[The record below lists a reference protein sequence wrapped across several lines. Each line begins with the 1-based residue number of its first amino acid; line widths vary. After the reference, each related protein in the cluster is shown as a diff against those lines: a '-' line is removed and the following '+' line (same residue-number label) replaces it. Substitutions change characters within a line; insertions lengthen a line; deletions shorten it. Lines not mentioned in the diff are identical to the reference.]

1 MNSTEI
7 PHDVKKLKVDLSLE
21 GMKKFVS
28 TTIPEIKVYQD
39 GIPTETRQLYL
50 ILEDLDFHSFPHGVK
65 LIPYEGID
73 LVLQESLKIAPLSP
87 LNGSHQYRLTVRALD
102 QEDRIIGIGL
112 ATQQFP

>member
-50 ILEDLDFHSFPHGVK
+50 ILEDLDKFASDLPDNTGA
-65 LIPYEGID
+65 PYCLGEEHIKTFAD
-73 LVLQESLKIAPLSP
+73 AAIMLRACLEEIEFLQK
-87 LNGSHQYRLTVRALD
+87 
-102 QEDRIIGIGL
+102 
-112 ATQQFP
+112 